1 MVQLA
6 KDSGEH
12 TEFARSDS
20 SRSVVKALGVLQ
32 TVAQTDN
39 GMTLS
44 EVARAVEMPVST
56 VARLLKTL
64 EQTGY
69 LRRDEL
75 SRYAPGNVLIQVGA
89 QALNRSTLYELA
101 EQRLMQISEFTA
113 ETAYLAISAGQGKAV
128 YLRQVES
135 PRAIRHAS
143 WTGRT
148 IATAGT
154 AVGAALGGDVNDSGF
169 ARSRATSIEPDAA
182 AVAAPVLGRSGE
194 IVAALSVI
202 GPSFRM
208 SDEQLHRYGVF
219 IRKQALEL
227 SSQLL

>member
-1 MVQLA
+1 MGKSNADGVA
-6 KDSGEH
+6 SG
-12 TEFARSDS
+12 RSDGLQ
-20 SRSVVKALGVLQ
+20 SVAKALGVLQ
-32 TVAQTDN
+32 RVAETES

-44 EVARAVEMPVST
+44 EVVRAVEMPVTT

-69 LRRDEL
+69 LRRDDA
-75 SRYAPGNVLIQVGA
+75 SRYSPGTVLIQIGA
-89 QALNRSTLYELA
+89 QALSRSSLYELA
-101 EQRLMQISEFTA
+101 EQRLIQMSEFTG
-113 ETAYLAISAGQGKAV
+113 ETAYLAVLAGSGRAV

-154 AVGAALGGDVNDSGF
+154 AVGSALEGKVGEQGF
-169 ARSRATSIEPDAA
+169 ARSRATAIEPDAA
-182 AVAAPVLGRSGE
+182 AVAAPVIDRSGE
-194 IVAALSVI
+194 IVGAISVI

-208 SDEQLHRYGVF
+208 SDEQLQSYGVF